1 MNSTRKVVKAGIL
14 SSRQSFAKTLFIIGS
29 AALVQVSF
37 VERTLAQQLSD
48 GFQFANCP
56 PETRQKP
63 RNCQQVA
70 QIAYA
75 LATKKKGYADAGGN
89 GIPDVMER
97 RYVENVNDCS
107 TGNAHA
113 ACMFND
119 PCTAPIGRLMGL
131 RSNSARHA
139 TVLFEGTD
147 GNKFECDFTP
157 DTSRSGIPIAHRPDT
172 RIGPAFPD
180 PGESMDPAYDCL
192 MNGAN
197 TRPLNA
203 FGGGGGALQS
213 SIMALLM
220 QMLQQQLAKQ
230 TPAPSPAADVPS
242 IQTPTPTPTPASAM
256 KDSADGESSRASL
269 DEMDL
274 SENNEL
280 LGEESSAR
288 DTAMEE
294 DDDENEEQD
303 PGVSDS
309 PAKSVRSVWDRT
321 DRDVF

>member
-1 MNSTRKVVKAGIL
+1 MNSTRKVVRTGIL
-14 SSRQSFAKTLFIIGS
+14 SSRQSFSKAFITIGS
-29 AALVQVSF
+29 AALLQLSF
-37 VERTLAQQLSD
+37 AERALAQQLSD

-97 RYVENVNDCS
+97 RYVVNVNDCS

-119 PCTAPIGRLMGL
+119 PCTAPMGRLMGL

-147 GNKFECDFTP
+147 GSKFECDFTP
-157 DTSRSGIPIAHRPDT
+157 QSSGIAIAHRADT

-203 FGGGGGALQS
+203 FGGGGGALQG

-230 TPAPSPAADVPS
+230 TPAPPPAADVPS

-256 KDSADGESSRASL
+256 NDSVDGESSRASL
-269 DEMDL
+269 DAMDL

-280 LGEESSAR
+280 LGDESSAR
-288 DTAMEE
+288 DAAKEE
-294 DDDENEEQD
+294 DGDEDEEQD
-303 PGVSDS
+303 SGVSDS
-309 PAKSVRSVWDRT
+309 PVKSVRSVGGRT
-321 DRDVF
+321 ELDVF